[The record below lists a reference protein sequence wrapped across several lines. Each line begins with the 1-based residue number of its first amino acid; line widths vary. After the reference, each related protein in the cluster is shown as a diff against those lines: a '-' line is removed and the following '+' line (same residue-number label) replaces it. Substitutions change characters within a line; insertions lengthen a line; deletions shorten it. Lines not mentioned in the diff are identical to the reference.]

1 MTKTSLLAA
10 LLALAIAGGQTAF
23 AREAGRLYVAVP
35 EAQANAPEGAI
46 RFASKTTATRAQSTL
61 ARKRV
66 KAYLRRLS
74 PAQRKAM
81 RARAIRYICV
91 TTTPSSGSKGR
102 ATCMAWDTEAQ
113 VFVGNNAY
121 DLINPPPVG
130 STVEFPAFKAAYVG
144 DGVAAASMA
153 MF

>member
-1 MTKTSLLAA
+1 MTKTSFLAA
-10 LLALAIAGGQTAF
+10 LLAFALAGGEAVS
-23 AREAGRLYVAVP
+23 ARERGGIYLAVP
-35 EAQANAPEGAI
+35 ESQANAPDGAI

-66 KAYLRRLS
+66 MAYLRRMS

-81 RARAIRYICV
+81 RARAVRYICV
-91 TTTPSSGSKGR
+91 TTTPSPGSKGR
-102 ATCMAWDTEAQ
+102 ATCMAWDTQAQ
-113 VFVGNNAY
+113 EFVGNNAY

-130 STVEFPAFKAAYVG
+130 SEVQFPSFKAAYVG
-144 DGVAAASMA
+144 DGAAAASMA